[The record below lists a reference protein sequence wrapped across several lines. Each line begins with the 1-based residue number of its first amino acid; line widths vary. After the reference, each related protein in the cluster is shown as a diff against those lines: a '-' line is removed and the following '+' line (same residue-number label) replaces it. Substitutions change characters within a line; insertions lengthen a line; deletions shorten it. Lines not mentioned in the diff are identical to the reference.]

1 MVTCLPRRSPWLG
14 AALAALSLVC
24 SLNAGAAPGGDPDTP
39 NEILNKAEERLRS
52 LTDYRCFAEGQ
63 ASLGEKRDGGS
74 YRVWFRNPCLARIK
88 VVSGRSKGS
97 EIAVDDKGQVRA
109 RKGGLLKPFVVK
121 MKPNDRRLLSI
132 RGISICEITW
142 PAFYKRWRQTASL
155 PGAKTTVAPRASR
168 EAPYEVVISFERDG
182 KPCREHY
189 RVDPR
194 LWVLTEAEMWENGQR
209 VDQIRF
215 SEVSLNTGVE
225 EDFFRL

>member
-1 MVTCLPRRSPWLG
+1 MGSCPPRFPSWLG
-14 AALAALSLVC
+14 AVLAALSLASTVG
-24 SLNAGAAPGGDPDTP
+24 AGAAPGDPNTP
-39 NEILNKAEERLRS
+39 QEILNRAEERLRS

-63 ASLGEKRDGGS
+63 ATLGEKKDGGS

-97 EIAVDDKGQVRA
+97 EIAVDQKGQVRA

-121 MKPNDRRLLSI
+121 MKPDDRRLLSI
-132 RGISICEITW
+132 RGISVCEITW
-142 PAFYKRWRQTASL
+142 PAFYKRWRQTAAL
-155 PGAKTTVAPRASR
+155 PGARTTIAPRPSR
-168 EAPYEVVISFERDG
+168 EAPYEVVISFEREG
-182 KPCREHY
+182 KQCREHY

-215 SEVSLNTGVE
+215 SEVVLNSGVE
-225 EDFFRL
+225 EEFFRL